1 MINIRKKI
9 KKVLH
14 AKSIPDFIYQVY
26 FDRLVKKKRGRLDQ
40 MLQQGKNLVEQM
52 DNDKRDLALI
62 MTVLALLLY
71 TILLTVSILN

>member
-1 MINIRKKI
+1 
-9 KKVLH
+9 
-14 AKSIPDFIYQVY
+14 
-26 FDRLVKKKRGRLDQ
+26 
-40 MLQQGKNLVEQM
+40 M